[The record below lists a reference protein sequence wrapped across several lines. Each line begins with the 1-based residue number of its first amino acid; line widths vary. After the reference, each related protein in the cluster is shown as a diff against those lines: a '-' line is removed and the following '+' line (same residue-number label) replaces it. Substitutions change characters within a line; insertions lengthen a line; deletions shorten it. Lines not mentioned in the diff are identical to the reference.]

1 VAAANIIERV
11 TRIMDEFDKV
21 NFVCTD
27 NDHNIKEGIIEVRT
41 TGIEP
46 AVGEEAENTL
56 AHTLELR
63 FLKMFE
69 FKDEEGVFYDV
80 LNVEGLQES

>member
-1 VAAANIIERV
+1 
-11 TRIMDEFDKV
+11 M
-21 NFVCTD
+21 
-27 NDHNIKEGIIEVRT
+27 RT

-80 LNVEGLQES
+80 LNVEGNFRKVLEMFFSKTFVFGGLQES

>member
-1 VAAANIIERV
+1 
-11 TRIMDEFDKV
+11 M
-21 NFVCTD
+21 
-27 NDHNIKEGIIEVRT
+27 RT

-69 FKDEEGVFYDV
+69 FKDEDGVFYGYDV
-80 LNVEGLQES
+80 LNVEGNFRKVLEMFFSKTFVLYRLGGLQES

>member
-1 VAAANIIERV
+1 
-11 TRIMDEFDKV
+11 M
-21 NFVCTD
+21 
-27 NDHNIKEGIIEVRT
+27 RT

-80 LNVEGLQES
+80 LNVEGNFRKVLEMLFSQTFVFGGLQES

>member
-1 VAAANIIERV
+1 MMI
-11 TRIMDEFDKV
+11 
-21 NFVCTD
+21 
-27 NDHNIKEGIIEVRT
+27 
-41 TGIEP
+41 TGREP

-80 LNVEGLQES
+80 LNVEGNFRKVLEMLFSKTFVLYRLGGLQES